1 VLFTEARFALLVVVS
16 WIAWANAPRRLR
28 PAVLAASGAVFYAW
42 YAPGSALLVF
52 VLILVVYLPAPRFW
66 MLSAA
71 IALSVLGYYKLL
83 PAGLLPVGLSF
94 LTFELVSFAIDRG
107 RGRTGDASFVD
118 YLAFALFF
126 PCRVAGPIKRLEA
139 FRKAVAVATVSPANV
154 YAGVVRVLVGV
165 AKKVVL
171 ADSLGLTVDE
181 LAYAATPM
189 HALKILLAYSAQIY
203 LDFSAYSDMA
213 IGVSRIF
220 GVEIPEN
227 FNWPYLSDN
236 IQEFWTRWHI
246 SLSSWVRDYIFMPV
260 GARAFASPLRQRPMA
275 IASLSYLASFVVV
288 GAWHGLTANFLVW
301 GLYHGV
307 LLSGHHV
314 YRRTVAARLATH
326 PFYQTFYQSGAV
338 RAASIGVTFAFVT
351 AGWILFMTPDLA
363 RAAHLV
369 KLIVGLA

>member
-16 WIAWANAPRRLR
+16 WIVWANAPRRLR
-28 PAVLAASGAVFYAW
+28 AAVLVASGAVFYAW
-42 YAPGSALLVF
+42 YAPGWSLLVF
-52 VLILVVYLPAPRFW
+52 ALIFAVYLPAPRFW
-66 MLSAA
+66 LLSAA
-71 IALSVLGYYKLL
+71 IALSVLAYFKL
-83 PAGLLPVGLSF
+83 PASAGLLPIGLSF
-94 LTFELVSFAIDRG
+94 LTFELVSFAVDRG
-107 RGRTGDASFVD
+107 RGRTGDSSFVD

-126 PCRVAGPIKRLEA
+126 PCRVAGPIKRFGD
-139 FRKAVAVATVSPANV
+139 FRNAVAVATVSPANV

-165 AKKVVL
+165 VKKVVL
-171 ADSLGLTVDE
+171 ADSLGMTVSE

-220 GVEIPEN
+220 GIEIPEN

-260 GARAFASPLRQRPMA
+260 GGRAFASPLRRRPMA
-275 IASLSYLASFVVV
+275 IASLSYLASFLVV
-288 GAWHGLTANFLVW
+288 GAWHGLTVNFLLW

-307 LLSGHHV
+307 LLSGHHI
-314 YRRTVAARLATH
+314 YRRTVAARLATS
-326 PFYQTFYQSGAV
+326 PFYQSTAM
-338 RAASIGVTFAFVT
+338 RAASVGVTFAFVT
-351 AGWILFMTPDLA
+351 AGWILFVTPNLTQ
-363 RAAHLV
+363 AAHLA

>member
-16 WIAWANAPRRLR
+16 WIVWANAPRRLR
-28 PAVLAASGAVFYAW
+28 GAVLAASGAVFYAW

-52 VLILVVYLPAPRFW
+52 ALIVAVFLLAPRLW
-66 MLSAA
+66 MLSVA
-71 IALSVLGYYKLL
+71 IPLGVLGYYKWL
-83 PAGLLPVGLSF
+83 PAGGLPLGLSF
-94 LTFELVSFAIDRG
+94 LTFELVSFTIDRR
-107 RGRTGDASFVD
+107 RGRTGDTSIVD

-126 PCRVAGPIKRLEA
+126 PCRVAGPIKRFGE
-139 FRKAVAVATVSPANV
+139 FREAVAEATVSSSNV

-171 ADSLGLTVDE
+171 ADSLGMTVSE

-220 GVEIPEN
+220 GIEIPEN
-227 FNWPYLSDN
+227 FNWPYLSVN

-246 SLSSWVRDYIFMPV
+246 SLSTWVRDYIFMPV
-260 GARAFASPLRQRPMA
+260 GARAFASRLRRRPMA
-275 IASLSYLASFVVV
+275 IASLSYLASFAVV
-288 GAWHGLTANFLVW
+288 GAWHGLTANFLLW
-301 GLYHGV
+301 GLYQGV

-314 YRRTVAARLATH
+314 YRRTVAARLATNPLYH
-326 PFYQTFYQSGAV
+326 SAAV
-338 RAASIGVTFAFVT
+338 RAASMGVTFAFVT
-351 AGWILFMTPDLA
+351 AGWIFFVTPDLKQ
-363 RAAHLV
+363 AAHLAR
-369 KLIVGLA
+369 LIVGLA